1 MKNLIKFSLAILC
14 LALSLTAFSAEPV
27 VRPKITGVAYYATFV
42 SNLEKSRTFYQGF
55 LGYEEAFHLSKP
67 DGSVSKAV
75 LKVND
80 HQFIMLVNEPDR
92 GEGLQDYYAIAISSV
107 EQMRLYLASHG
118 VKVPEKV
125 EKDEFGNNMIEVTD
139 PDHHKVRFV
148 EYLPDSLMGASRGKF
163 LPTSR
168 ISDQLMHV
176 GILVGNLDAANAF
189 YGKILGCKETWR
201 GNGPGS
207 KTLNWVNM
215 RLHNGS
221 NHVEYML
228 YKDIPPPNDRG
239 GQQHFC
245 LAVRDIPK
253 ALADLES
260 RPGRKAYPRE
270 MKIHHGVD
278 NKLQV
283 SVRDPNG
290 TRIEIMAFEPVDGK
304 PAPSSTLPP
313 P

>member
-1 MKNLIKFSLAILC
+1 MLC
-14 LALSLTAFSAEPV
+14 LALTSAALSEETV
-27 VRPKITGVAYYATFV
+27 VRPKITGIAYYATFV
-42 SNLEKSRTFYQGF
+42 SNLDKARSFYQEF
-55 LGYEEAFHLSKP
+55 LGYEEAFHLSMP

-80 HQFIMLVNEPDR
+80 HQFIVLVNEPDR
-92 GEGLQDYYAIAISSV
+92 GEGLQDHYAIATSSA
-107 EQMRLYLASHG
+107 EQMRLNLASRG
-118 VKVPEKV
+118 VKVPEKTV
-125 EKDEFGNNMIEVTD
+125 RDEFGNNMIEVKD
-139 PDHHKVRFV
+139 PDGHRVRFI
-148 EYLPDSLMGASRGKF
+148 EFIADSLTGSKRGKF
-163 LPTSR
+163 LSATR

-176 GILVGNLDAANAF
+176 GILVSNLEAANVF
-189 YGKILGCKETWR
+189 YGGILGCKETWR
-201 GNGPGS
+201 GNGPDS

-228 YKDIPPPNDRG
+228 KKDFPPPNDRG

-245 LAVRDIPK
+245 LAVHDIPK

-270 MKIHHGVD
+270 LKIHHGVD

-290 TRIEIMAFEPVDGK
+290 TRIEVMAFDPVDGK
-304 PAPSSTLPP
+304 PAPSSQLPP